1 MIKKLFLL
9 MLVGLIGGCASVAR
23 HPTNI
28 KKSFVK
34 INKTVEINVCG
45 QIGETKTNE
54 CKELMSLNSSGSGAI
69 VWNERVIGK
78 TPRTLILTADHIC
91 ADEEYKLTDFDP
103 AIHLHVKNNLGFI
116 GPVDV
121 VAKSKM
127 SVTDSFGQEFKVKQ
141 FPWVRNVSADTCIIE
156 TSMNAP
162 SLQVG
167 SKPQYGEKVI
177 NIAAPKGIYHP
188 SSSGGGVYYTEG
200 LYNGEF
206 LAQHGDG
213 ARVFSMY
220 NLIAAPGS
228 SGSPVLN
235 QNGEIIGMIH
245 SIDSRYCNLITSQ
258 CNSPVSYSATLEQ
271 VKATLLEALAAIKR
285 GEVIIFDYKRVN
297 Q

>member
-1 MIKKLFLL
+1 MMKKLFLL
-9 MLVGLIGGCASVAR
+9 MLIALIGGCTSLVK

-28 KKSFVK
+28 KKSFVR
-34 INKTVEINVCG
+34 INKTVEISICG
-45 QIGETKTNE
+45 SVGNNKTNE
-54 CKELMSLNSSGSGAI
+54 CKELMNMNSSGSGAI
-69 VWNERVIGK
+69 VWNERELGK
-78 TPRTLILTADHIC
+78 SPRTLVLTADHIC
-91 ADEEYKLTDFDP
+91 VNDEYKLDDFNP
-103 AIHLHVKNNLGFI
+103 AVHMHVRNGMGFV
-116 GPVDV
+116 GPIEV
-121 VAKSKM
+121 VAKAKM
-127 SVTDSFGQEFKVKQ
+127 SVTDSYGRNFKVKK
-141 FPWVRNVSADTCIIE
+141 FPWVRNVSADTCIVE

-167 SKPQYGEKVI
+167 APLNYGDKVV

-188 SSSGGGVYYTEG
+188 SVSGGGVYYTEG

-206 LAQHGDG
+206 LMPHEDG

-235 QNGEIIGMIH
+235 ANGEIVGMIH

-271 VKATLLEALAAIKR
+271 VRSTLLEALAAIKR
-285 GEVIIFDYKRVN
+285 GEVIVFDYKKVN